1 MSAKRKSANIKI
13 SDDEDDVMRVLDDG
27 SQQPRP
33 EMQNQ
38 NVTKKTRVSKKQAK
52 NTGVPVGYRVE
63 ELPPEVIEQMNR
75 QSMQPPYAIVDPTR
89 RTNTFYHSVMVNY
102 MDHPI
107 NIAPVY
113 AAPPP
118 CWCNQLAGDL
128 RAIRELIGAVSNGIH
143 CILQKVHMDQV
154 QNADM
159 MSKLMNTVEVISD
172 TVTHLPL
179 AQLQE
184 YDQYLVDDTA
194 VRAGGANPVDVDP
207 VEPYYVQNDA
217 QIPPDQPPNDDD
229 GNYQ

>member
-1 MSAKRKSANIKI
+1 MSSSSSNY
-13 SDDEDDVMRVLDDG
+13 SDNGADG

-89 RTNTFYHSVMVNY
+89 H
-102 MDHPI
+102 
-107 NIAPVY
+107 IAPVY